1 MDDGADFS
9 FDGARSFKITSA
21 RDWNIFDH
29 WSDDWP
35 DKEHYVSQHAVT
47 QDQCEAFGTLLA
59 SGASERDLETFFK
72 HNPEVL
78 SLVAFLFSTGHH
90 AAWLYPKN
98 QIRPA
103 NGAVGGLIPDYL
115 LAGASSD
122 GVSWFVLEL
131 KSPSARAFVRT
142 GKRVSLS
149 SEANHGL
156 CQLINYIDRSARSQA
171 YLRDDLKLAGFRE
184 PREVL
189 MIGTEEESRD
199 ERVREFKGAWN
210 RMNPRVQ
217 IRSYSALLR
226 QLAAKVADHARP
238 PRA

>member
-1 MDDGADFS
+1 MVSKRNFLVI
-9 FDGARSFKITSA
+9 FFLMIRRTPRST
-21 RDWNIFDH
+21 RTD
-29 WSDDWP
+29 
-35 DKEHYVSQHAVT
+35 
-47 QDQCEAFGTLLA
+47 TLFPY
-59 SGASERDLETFFK
+59 TT
-72 HNPEVL
+72 
-78 SLVAFLFSTGHH
+78 LFRS
-90 AAWLYPKN
+90 
-98 QIRPA
+98 
-103 NGAVGGLIPDYL
+103 
-115 LAGASSD
+115 
-122 GVSWFVLEL
+122 
-131 KSPSARAFVRT
+131 FVRT

>member
-1 MDDGADFS
+1 MTHS
-9 FDGARSFKITSA
+9 FPTR
-21 RDWNIFDH
+21 RY
-29 WSDDWP
+29 SD
-35 DKEHYVSQHAVT
+35 
-47 QDQCEAFGTLLA
+47 L
-59 SGASERDLETFFK
+59 
-72 HNPEVL
+72 
-78 SLVAFLFSTGHH
+78 
-90 AAWLYPKN
+90 
-98 QIRPA
+98 
-103 NGAVGGLIPDYL
+103 
-115 LAGASSD
+115 
-122 GVSWFVLEL
+122 
-131 KSPSARAFVRT
+131 T

-199 ERVREFKGAWN
+199 ERVSEFKGAWN

-226 QLAAKVADHARP
+226 QLADKEIGRASCRDRGSKYLSISLVDVALKTTKSITSRILHIS
-238 PRA
+238 

>member
-1 MDDGADFS
+1 MTHS
-9 FDGARSFKITSA
+9 FPTR
-21 RDWNIFDH
+21 RY
-29 WSDDWP
+29 SD
-35 DKEHYVSQHAVT
+35 
-47 QDQCEAFGTLLA
+47 L
-59 SGASERDLETFFK
+59 
-72 HNPEVL
+72 
-78 SLVAFLFSTGHH
+78 
-90 AAWLYPKN
+90 
-98 QIRPA
+98 
-103 NGAVGGLIPDYL
+103 
-115 LAGASSD
+115 
-122 GVSWFVLEL
+122 
-131 KSPSARAFVRT
+131 T

-238 PRA
+238 PRACPPATGRAARKRGGEGKRVSVRLDLGGPR